1 METKK
6 LMQQIKAIKM
16 PQKMQ
21 QRIIDNCY
29 KEMEITMM
37 KHTYNGE
44 MCVEKNKTLFMR
56 PMAAAASLILCF
68 CLAGVTGLAAS
79 GKLQGFFRN
88 IVRWDGA
95 VTGTTY
101 EQATDEIHMQ
111 ITDVADT
118 LTVEF
123 TILDPTVAPY
133 AYIDTFGIKEYTI
146 VNADGKVVAGNDVS
160 PDKAV
165 KDQSLDMAKLSNGN
179 ATVTIPLTSVPAGE
193 YTLIITKLVSSA
205 KADQPL
211 EISGV
216 WECTFI
222 R

>member
-6 LMQQIKAIKM
+6 LTQQIKALKM
-16 PQKMQ
+16 PQDTQ
-21 QRIIDNCY
+21 RRIIDNCY
-29 KEMEITMM
+29 KEMEGTTMERTVL
-37 KHTYNGE
+37 KR
-44 MCVEKNKTLFMR
+44 NKTLCMR
-56 PMAAAASLILCF
+56 PVVTAASLILCF
-68 CLAGVTGLAAS
+68 FLAGVTGLAAS
-79 GKLQGFFRN
+79 GKLQGFFRD

-111 ITDVADT
+111 ITDIADK

-123 TILDPTVAPY
+123 TVLDPAVAPY

-146 VNADGKVVAGNDVS
+146 MNADGKVASGSDAS
-160 PDKAV
+160 HGKAV
-165 KDQSLDMAKLSNGN
+165 KDQTLDMAKLSNGS
-179 ATVTIPLTSVPAGE
+179 ATITIPLSSVPTGE
-193 YTLIITKLVSSA
+193 YTLIVTKLVGSA

>member
-1 METKK
+1 MENETLK
-6 LMQQIKAIKM
+6 QQVNAIIM
-16 PQKMQ
+16 PQDMQ
-21 QRIIDNCY
+21 RRIIDNCY
-29 KEMEITMM
+29 KEMEDTTMG
-37 KHTYNGE
+37 KT
-44 MCVEKNKTLFMR
+44 VLKRNKTLFMR
-56 PMAAAASLILCF
+56 PMAVAAALILCF

-79 GKLQGFFRN
+79 GKLQGFFRD

-111 ITDVADT
+111 ITDITDT
-118 LTVEF
+118 LTVKF
-123 TILDPTVAPY
+123 TVLDPTVAPY
-133 AYIDTFGIKEYTI
+133 AMFDTFSIKEYTI
-146 VNADGKVVAGNDVS
+146 VNTDGKVAAGSNAS
-160 PDKAV
+160 HGKAV
-165 KDQSLDMAKLSNGN
+165 KDQKLDMAKLSNGN
-179 ATVTIPLTSVPAGE
+179 AVVTIPLSSVPAGK
-193 YTLIITKLVSSA
+193 YTLIVTKLVGSA